1 MQGFA
6 EVASLLPTAIA
17 SIAQLGL
24 EGSIFRMVHSR
35 AVGWCLLFSQD
46 YGIEG
51 LNSSAYGLLHR
62 LFGLPHGLLSD
73 FQEQRSQKNQ
83 IQAVAF

>member
-17 SIAQLGL
+17 REAHVGL
-24 EGSIFRMVHSR
+24 EDPFSGWFTAR
-35 AVGWCLLFSQD
+35 AVGQCLLFSQD
-46 YGIEG
+46 YGIES
-51 LNSSAYGLLHR
+51 LSSSAYGLLHR

-73 FQEQRSQKNQ
+73 F
-83 IQAVAF
+83 